1 MTQSA
6 TSLVAIIMASFS
18 GVASAQVNCA
28 AMPAGPERTDC
39 YIGLSRIYQG
49 QSDLAAAKARA
60 QSDAASYRAIT
71 GTEPP
76 KHKPHRRK

>member
-1 MTQSA
+1 MTQCA
-6 TSLVAIIMASFS
+6 AILIAIILASLS

-28 AMPAGPERTDC
+28 AIPAGPERTDC

-60 QSDAASYRAIT
+60 QSDAASYRALT
-71 GTEPP
+71 GTDRP
-76 KHKPHRRK
+76 KHKPQRRK